1 MSTLM
6 KRPGFFDTDLWDFP
20 ARSWTN
26 DVFNLRDGHPVNI
39 RDTGKSY
46 EVELAVPG
54 YRKEDLKVS
63 LDQGMLNIAC
73 DRQDEREEK
82 DDGFTRR
89 EFRTSSFRRSFQLPD
104 AANDQDLKA
113 KYDNGVLRISIGK
126 RSESETKK
134 AREVKID

>member
-20 ARSWTN
+20 TRSWAN
-26 DVFNLRDGHPVNI
+26 DMLNLRDGHPVNI

-73 DRQDEREEK
+73 DRKDEREENDK
-82 DDGFTRR
+82 EFTRR
-89 EFRTSSFRRSFQLPD
+89 EFRMSSFRRSFQLPD
-104 AANDQDLKA
+104 AANDEDLKA
-113 KYDNGVLRISIGK
+113 KYDNGVLHITIGK
-126 RSESETKK
+126 RPGADTKK